1 MKLVKP
7 AAAVLAVIIAA
18 LLGLSVL
25 FTSPAPTGDVPD
37 TQFSA
42 PRAAQDLKVISKDV
56 HTNNDTQAIESVR
69 TYLADTLQA
78 IGLEVERRT
87 YEKDYEK
94 AEHGHGT
101 HVTAVDICGTLKGAS
116 DRSILLVA
124 HYDSNPGLGLGEAP
138 GSHGAS
144 DDGYGVSVILE
155 TLRCIAAQGNMQNT
169 IRVVFTDAEETSML
183 GSEAIAK
190 DAEYNASASD
200 AVFNIESRGLNGP
213 SILFETSVNNAA
225 LIRFYAANNPHPA
238 SWSLA
243 TDVYRVMP
251 NYTDFTAFI
260 EQGMRGLNFSNLNKI
275 EDNHTPRD
283 IYENISLS
291 AIQDYGEQVLPL
303 VSAFAQGNVPESFES
318 KEDMAWFTLT
328 RGTFVTFPAWMNW
341 IWLGLAM
348 LLLGVYLYVAHLQ
361 NKLKLRHLKRAL
373 FYLGAA
379 LVAAVLGT
387 GLAVLLAKI
396 FGLGYS
402 LTNLVGVPYFEWIA
416 SGLIVLMALALAL
429 YGRRRMQKGA
439 TYEELVIPAI
449 LLSVAMALVFTAF
462 LPGGAFLFS
471 FGAIFASIIGLITLK
486 FPAAGLFTGFV
497 SVWIAAPVIALLLIA
512 LTPGAL
518 GVVLLFAA
526 FPLFVAVPSVAA
538 ALPQAKGK
546 TLAS

>member
-42 PRAAQDLKVISKDV
+42 LRAAQDLKVISKDV

-69 TYLADTLQA
+69 TYLADTLQS
-78 IGLEVERRT
+78 IGLDVERRT

-155 TLRCIAAQGNMQNT
+155 MLRCIAAQGNLQNT

-379 LVAAVLGT
+379 LVAAALGT
-387 GLAVLLAKI
+387 GLAILLAKI

-402 LTNLVGVPYFEWIA
+402 LTNLVGVPYFEWITG
-416 SGLIVLMALALAL
+416 GLIVLMALALAL

-471 FGAIFASIIGLITLK
+471 FGAIFASIIGLIALK

-497 SVWIAAPVIALLLIA
+497 SVWISAPVIALLLIA

-526 FPLFVAVPSVAA
+526 FPPFVAVPSVAA